1 MDVRATKENAIKLH
15 DAFMVEQI
23 TPYQTGERKTEQIR
37 TTFNTIAPRYDRL
50 NRILS
55 LGIDLSW
62 RKRALRWL
70 AYSPPRR
77 LLDVATGTGDFALL
91 AGDLFPNA
99 EITGIDLSPEML
111 KIAERKASEKGQET
125 RYRFL
130 TEDVLNSGLPS
141 DSFDAVTV
149 AFGVRN
155 FENLLAGVTAM
166 CRLLRPGG
174 RMILLELSRP
184 RNSVIRFFYRLYL
197 RVWMPFVG
205 RLVSGHAAE
214 YRYLPA
220 SIDTVPQG
228 DAMLALLRKAGFNN
242 CTCHP
247 YTFGVCTAYFGQKS
261 ELGGLSG

>member
-1 MDVRATKENAIKLH
+1 M
-15 DAFMVEQI
+15 EQI

-37 TTFNTIAPRYDRL
+37 RTFNTIAPRYDRL

-62 RKRALRWL
+62 RKKALRCL
-70 AYSPPRR
+70 APCPPHR

-91 AGDLFPNA
+91 ARDFFPEV

-111 KIAERKASEKGQET
+111 KIAERKAAEKGQET
-125 RYRFL
+125 KCRFL
-130 TEDVLNSGLPS
+130 VADVLDNGLPP

-155 FENLLAGVTAM
+155 FENLQAGLTAM

-184 RNSVIRFFYRLYL
+184 HNPIVRFFYRFYL

-220 SIDTVPQG
+220 SIDAVPQG
-228 DAMLALLRKAGFNN
+228 DAMLTLLRNAGFTD

-247 YTFGVCTAYFGQKS
+247 YTFGVCTAYFGQKAC
-261 ELGGLSG
+261 